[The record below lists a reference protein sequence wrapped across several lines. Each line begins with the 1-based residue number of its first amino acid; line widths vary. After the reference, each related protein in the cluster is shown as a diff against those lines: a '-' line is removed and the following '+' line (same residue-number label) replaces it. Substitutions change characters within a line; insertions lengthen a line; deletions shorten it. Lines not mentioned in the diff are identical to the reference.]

1 MAASPARRRQRSV
14 RVTVAVTLMAVST
27 VAVVVALAM
36 RSLGAVSAAAVLTL
50 LLGWAAL
57 RILWTEVLQ
66 SRRESAVERAATAQ
80 AYRTLFSERAAEHA
94 EFTTAMTDRMA
105 RSADLQRELQSL
117 LVAEQR
123 RAAAAESRLG
133 TTSRGLD
140 EARARIE
147 ELEAEL
153 ARRAAEEEA
162 AAADALASWEADGGQ
177 ADPLAADLAAFEEK
191 VSASVVTRTVG
202 ESARTA

>member
-14 RVTVAVTLMAVST
+14 RVTVAVSLLVVAT
-27 VAVVVALAM
+27 VAVVGALAT

-50 LLGWAAL
+50 LLAWAAL

-66 SRRESAVERAATAQ
+66 SRRDSAIERAATAH
-80 AYRTLFSERAAEHA
+80 AYRALFSERAAEHA

-105 RSADLQRELQSL
+105 RSEDLQRELQAL

-133 TTSRGLD
+133 TTTRGLD

-153 ARRAAEEEA
+153 ARRAAEEA

-177 ADPLAADLAAFEEK
+177 TDPLAADLAAFEEK
-191 VSASVVTRTVG
+191 VSASVGGRGVESTRT
-202 ESARTA
+202 A

>member
-14 RVTVAVTLMAVST
+14 RVTVAVSLLVVATI
-27 VAVVVALAM
+27 AVVAALAT
-36 RSLGAVSAAAVLTL
+36 RSLTVVSAAAVLTL

-66 SRRESAVERAATAQ
+66 SRRDSAVERAATAQ
-80 AYRTLFSERAAEHA
+80 AYRALFNERAAEHA

-105 RSADLQRELQSL
+105 RSEDLQRELQGL

-133 TTSRGLD
+133 TTTRGLD

-153 ARRAAEEEA
+153 ARRAAEEA

-177 ADPLAADLAAFEEK
+177 THPLGADLAAFEEK
-191 VSASVVTRTVG
+191 VSASVAGRG
-202 ESARTA
+202 AEAARTA

>member
-14 RVTVAVTLMAVST
+14 RVTVAVSLLVVATI
-27 VAVVVALAM
+27 AVVAALATW
-36 RSLGAVSAAAVLTL
+36 SLTVVSVAAVLTL
-50 LLGWAAL
+50 LLGWASL

-66 SRRESAVERAATAQ
+66 SRRDSAVERAATAQ
-80 AYRTLFSERAAEHA
+80 AYRALFSERAAEHA

-105 RSADLQRELQSL
+105 RSEDLQRELQGL

-133 TTSRGLD
+133 TTTRGLD

-153 ARRAAEEEA
+153 ARRAAEEA

-177 ADPLAADLAAFEEK
+177 TDPLGADLAAFEER
-191 VSASVVTRTVG
+191 VSASVAARGV
-202 ESARTA
+202 ESAHTA